1 MATVQ
6 KTSKINFYKFVQVKE
21 PSSAAIKGD
30 SSAAVAKSINSS
42 TKAINNLGATVNSL
56 VKIMD
61 GLKAVAIGQLEAE
74 RLKSKKFEAQYTT
87 PQKKEKD
94 GGGLGILSIKTPS
107 FLEGI
112 LNILGGLFKA
122 AVITPAL
129 EWLADER
136 NKKKVEDAVTAIWK
150 LIKFVADFTKW
161 GVTSIIDGLYDLL
174 KDDATPLERFGGLIE
189 GLTGLGGMM
198 LGIRWLTNPGN
209 IIRDFG
215 GVLKFFHK
223 NLLSSRAGMIRRM
236 GALGLAVGAGVLI
249 YKGVES
255 FNDVRK
261 NNPAMPGPD
270 EVNAAAEEKA
280 KGGSVKKL
288 PQRANGGWINGPQSG
303 YPVSLD
309 GGRSTSFIGHG
320 KEYVARKANGGAFVV
335 PFDTPFT
342 KRNPNLTQKRMGEA
356 KSMGYDVPGFAA
368 GGNLNKQIYLHWT
381 AGSYNHK
388 AGPYHATVQGNSKIY
403 RHLPYSARTGHTY
416 NRNSGNVGLSV
427 ASMGG
432 TPWKSYPPKESQIDA
447 MMLEAANIAKKWGWK
462 PGDVNIKR
470 VMTHAEAGSNK
481 DGRNMHDNYGP
492 VMWGGTGERW
502 DWLQTKK
509 TDKAGTGGDKLRQ
522 KMKKFMGDPNAK
534 EVPEAGGLT
543 SKDAMDGDG
552 VSLTEIPLTLSGA
565 SKRLVGGDGNFLAE
579 VNRVAKRIKAHPAD
593 LLGLM
598 ASESG
603 LDPKADNGTH
613 VGLIQFSASSAQS
626 VGTTQAKLKNMT
638 RAEQMKYVEKYL
650 VPKLEGVPLDNGKV
664 NAGNLYAAV
673 FLPAFAAK
681 GPNYILAKKGG
692 FTDSWGH
699 HPASWYSGN
708 QGLDLNND
716 GAITI
721 KELGKRIADKKKSF
735 GINGGTMTISAT
747 DLNTVSPADHED
759 SNVSAPSGGNYGNS
773 ILGKVSPT
781 AGMFAE
787 DVYGR
792 ARVGSR
798 ASGARSGSDNQASA
812 AAGASNVNR
821 AGGNGTTV
829 GTSPGSTISP
839 AERRE
844 SANLQQATEQRNT
857 ARQMMNQRTQEMI
870 STALDAVGKQNGA
883 NAQVIALA
891 QQTIQQVMAQSQP
904 PSQPQFIPTGGGG
917 GGGISASGIGRAIG
931 GNVGAAV
938 GGTAAAILNSTNNPL
953 RGIFR

>member
-21 PSSAAIKGD
+21 PSSAAIKGNP
-30 SSAAVAKSINSS
+30 SAGVATSINAS
-42 TKAINNLGATVNSL
+42 TKAINNLGTTLNSIVRIL
-56 VKIMD
+56 E
-61 GLKAVAIGQLEAE
+61 GLKSVAIGQLEAE
-74 RLKSKKFEAQYTT
+74 KLKTKSFKATYTT
-87 PQKKEKD
+87 PQKKEGE
-94 GGGLGILSIKTPS
+94 GGGLELPSLKTPG
-107 FLEGI
+107 FLDG
-112 LNILGGLFKA
+112 LFNIIGGLFKV

-129 EWLADER
+129 EWLADPKNQKR
-136 NKKKVEDAVTAIWK
+136 VEDAVNAIWK
-150 LIKFVADFTKW
+150 VVKFVADFTKW
-161 GVTSIIDGLYDLL
+161 GVTSVIDGLYNLL

-189 GLTGLGGMM
+189 GLTGLGGLM
-198 LGIRWLTNPGN
+198 LGIRWLKNPGKL
-209 IIRDFG
+209 IGDFG

-223 NLLSSRAGMIRRM
+223 NLISSRASMMRRM
-236 GALGLAVGAGVLI
+236 GALGLVVGAGVLI

-255 FNDVRK
+255 FNEMREND
-261 NNPAMPGPD
+261 PALPEPK
-270 EVNAAAEEKA
+270 E
-280 KGGSVKKL
+280 KGGPVKKL

-303 YPVSLD
+303 YRVSLD
-309 GGRSTSFIGHG
+309 GGKSTSFIGHG
-320 KEYVARKANGGAFVV
+320 TEYVARKANGGAFVV
-335 PFDTPFT
+335 PFNTPFT
-342 KRNPNLTQKRMGEA
+342 KRNPNLTQKRLGEA
-356 KSMGYDVPGFAA
+356 KSMGYHVPGFAA

-381 AGSYNHK
+381 AGGYNYK
-388 AGPYHATVQGNSKIY
+388 GGPYHATVQGDGKIY

-432 TPWKSYPPKESQIDA
+432 TPWKSYPPKDSQIDA

-462 PGDVNIKR
+462 PEDVNLKR

-481 DGRNMHDNYGP
+481 DGRNLHENYGP
-492 VMWGGTGERW
+492 TMWGGTGERW
-502 DWLQTKK
+502 DWLQLKK
-509 TDKAGTGGDKLRQ
+509 SDKPGTGGDKLRQ
-522 KMKKFMGDPNAK
+522 KMKKFMGDKNAK

-552 VSLTEIPLTLSGA
+552 LSTTEIPLTLSGTA
-565 SKRLVGGDGNFLAE
+565 KQLVGGDGNFLAE
-579 VNRVAKRIKAHPAD
+579 VNRVARKLKAHPAD

-626 VGTTQAKLKNMT
+626 VGTTQSKLKNMT
-638 RAEQMKYVEKYL
+638 RAEQMKYVEKFL
-650 VPKLEGVPLDNGKV
+650 VPKLKGVPLENGQV
-664 NAGNLYAAV
+664 SAGNLYAAV

-692 FTDSWGH
+692 FTDDWGH

-708 QGLDLNND
+708 SGLDLNGD

-735 GINGGTMTISAT
+735 GINGGTMTISASGL
-747 DLNTVSPADHED
+747 DTVSPSDHED
-759 SNVSAPSGGNYGNS
+759 SNISAPSGIGSYGNS

-792 ARVGSR
+792 HRTGSR
-798 ASGARSGSDNQASA
+798 ASSAQNGRNGRGSETTASG
-812 AAGASNVNR
+812 GASNVNR

-839 AERRE
+839 REQAER
-844 SANLQQATEQRNT
+844 AQLQQATEQRNM

-904 PSQPQFIPTGGGG
+904 PSQPQFIPTGGA

-931 GNVGAAV
+931 GDVGAAV